1 MVTCENIEGYIYL
14 EKWEDA
20 YESSMTVLK
29 NWDTNSEMMSLY
41 YNSAELD
48 SLNNEIVRLTQFTKS
63 KSKNDSLA
71 SIHLVK
77 YLIKQMKGIQE
88 LKINLRG
95 IRQQY
100 KTKGLH
106 SPIEF
111 VDGRIKTISSIVDKL
126 ERMGLSIDEIDKV
139 YDIAGIRINCQFVED
154 IYMVVEL
161 LKKRQDLEIV
171 ETRDYISHQR
181 ASGYRSYHIHA
192 YYHLETID
200 GMKKVM
206 IEFQIR
212 TLAMNF
218 WASIE
223 HSLNYKYYIG
233 FPKTIFNILVI

>member
-1 MVTCENIEGYIYL
+1 MDWLSFFEP
-14 EKWEDA
+14 
-20 YESSMTVLK
+20 YE
-29 NWDTNSEMMSLY
+29 
-41 YNSAELD
+41 
-48 SLNNEIVRLTQFTKS
+48 
-63 KSKNDSLA
+63 LA
-71 SIHLVK
+71 L
-77 YLIKQMKGIQE
+77 QE

-100 KTKGLH
+100 KTKGQH

-111 VDGRIKTISSIVDKL
+111 VDGRVKTIASILDKL
-126 ERMGLSIDEIDKV
+126 DRMGLTIQEIDKV

-161 LKKRQDLEIV
+161 LKKRQDLEII
-171 ETRDYISHQR
+171 ETRDYISNQR
-181 ASGYRSYHIHA
+181 ESGYRSYHIHA

-206 IEFQIR
+206 VEFQIR

-223 HSLNYKYYIG
+223 HSLNYKYEGQIPNQIKSRLKQAAEAAAWLDG
-233 FPKTIFNILVI
+233 QMSMIRDEIAEAQKTFEKRKADEYRIIEPPANTVNINEDYLIKTQKKREED

>member
-1 MVTCENIEGYIYL
+1 MDWLSFFEP
-14 EKWEDA
+14 
-20 YESSMTVLK
+20 YE
-29 NWDTNSEMMSLY
+29 
-41 YNSAELD
+41 
-48 SLNNEIVRLTQFTKS
+48 
-63 KSKNDSLA
+63 LA
-71 SIHLVK
+71 L
-77 YLIKQMKGIQE
+77 QE

-100 KTKGLH
+100 KTKGQH

-111 VDGRIKTISSIVDKL
+111 VDGRVKTIASILDKL
-126 ERMGLSIDEIDKV
+126 DRMGLSIHEIDKV

-171 ETRDYISHQR
+171 ETRDYISNQR
-181 ASGYRSYHIHA
+181 ESGYRSYHIHA

-206 IEFQIR
+206 VEFQIR

-223 HSLNYKYYIG
+223 HSLNYKYEGQIPDQIKNRLKQAAEAAAWLDG
-233 FPKTIFNILVI
+233 QMSMIRDEIAEAQKTFEKRKADEYRIIEPPASTVNINEDYLIKTQKKREED

>member
-1 MVTCENIEGYIYL
+1 MDWLSFFEP
-14 EKWEDA
+14 
-20 YESSMTVLK
+20 YE
-29 NWDTNSEMMSLY
+29 
-41 YNSAELD
+41 
-48 SLNNEIVRLTQFTKS
+48 
-63 KSKNDSLA
+63 LA
-71 SIHLVK
+71 L
-77 YLIKQMKGIQE
+77 QE

-100 KTKGLH
+100 KTKGQH

-111 VDGRIKTISSIVDKL
+111 VDGRVKTIASILDKL
-126 ERMGLSIDEIDKV
+126 ERMNLPISEIDKV

-161 LKKRQDLEIV
+161 LNNRQDLEII
-171 ETRDYISHQR
+171 ETRDYISNQR
-181 ASGYRSYHIHA
+181 ESGYRSYHIHA

-206 IEFQIR
+206 VEFQIR

-223 HSLNYKYYIG
+223 HSLNYKYEGQIPIQIRERLKQAAEAAGWLDRQMSEIRDEIAEAQKTFEKRKKDDYRVIETPINFTTLNEDYLIKKQKCG
-233 FPKTIFNILVI
+233 FED